1 MELGKRIKQL
11 RKEQRR
17 TQDDIAERCG
27 FTVSLL
33 SKIENGKTTPP
44 VSTLVKIAN
53 ALGVNVSDLLEERAT
68 GGPSFS
74 TGADLSSSDKWIKTN
89 KGYSFHAF
97 ASEFRD
103 KKMQPFLFR
112 AKKGEV
118 KQHAFSHEGEEFIYM
133 LEGRMKY
140 KIGPI
145 EYTLEPGDSIYFNSL
160 EEHLLTPITE
170 EAQYLAVFTEDKV
183 ARG

>member
-17 TQDDIAERCG
+17 TQDEIAELCG
-27 FTVSLL
+27 FTISLL

-53 ALGVNVSDLLEERAT
+53 ALGVKVSDILENRST
-68 GGPSFS
+68 RGPSFS
-74 TGADLSSSDKWIKTN
+74 TNDDNANPDKWIKTN
-89 KGYSFHAF
+89 KGYSFLAF
-97 ASEFRD
+97 ASELRD
-103 KKMQPFLFR
+103 KKMQPYLFR
-112 AKKGEV
+112 ANKGEV

-140 KIGPI
+140 KVGQI
-145 EYTLEPGDSIYFNSL
+145 EYTLGPGDSIYFNSL
-160 EEHLLTPITE
+160 EEHNLTPITD
-170 EAQYLAVFTEDKV
+170 EAVYLAVFTESNSEK
-183 ARG
+183 G